1 MDSANGAMGRGGR
14 RWFAVRT
21 QPRKE
26 RLALGHLARQGFETF
41 CPMWRGAARQRRHV
55 RPPLAPL
62 FPSYVF
68 AALDLEHQRWRSING
83 TIGCIG
89 LVSFGTRPAA
99 LPADF
104 VDAMRKA
111 SEDDGEVGFAQ
122 ELTPGA
128 RVRVVGGT
136 FDNMCGTL
144 LEKSGTERVAILLD
158 VLNRATRVEIAS
170 ARLIAA

>member
-1 MDSANGAMGRGGR
+1 MSQGGK

-26 RLALGHLARQGFETF
+26 RLALEHLARQDFETF
-41 CPMWRGAARQRRHV
+41 CPMWRGAARQRGHV

-62 FPSYVF
+62 FSSYVF
-68 AALDLEHQRWRSING
+68 AALDLERQRWRSING

-89 LVSFGTRPAA
+89 LVSFGTRPTA
-99 LPADF
+99 LPAGF
-104 VDAMRKA
+104 VEAMRTA
-111 SEDDGEVGFAQ
+111 SERDGEVGFAQ
-122 ELTPGA
+122 ELAPGA
-128 RVRVVGGT
+128 RIRIVGGT

-144 LEKSGTERVAILLD
+144 LQKGGAERVAILLD
-158 VLNRATRVEIAS
+158 VLSRETRVEIAA